1 MHNGSTAAETVPC
14 NKDESSIQELFLL
27 VLLSYTRV
35 IRHTKKSQ
43 ITNYDDFLC
52 VSICICIFC
61 IIRERS
67 DGDSID
73 HHFNDVRDDLFS
85 LYDVNL
91 YRSTSAQS

>member
-52 VSICICIFC
+52 FDLYLYFC

-67 DGDSID
+67 AMETLSIIISMTYVTICS
-73 HHFNDVRDDLFS
+73 HC
-85 LYDVNL
+85 
-91 YRSTSAQS
+91 TT